1 MQGRSG
7 PEDRTVAFYRAMA
20 SFQASGSYDKLVD
33 RCGELMLQNVS
44 AARTARAPR
53 VFVCP
58 REMESSV
65 CCASGMTER
74 DAPIGFTSDDPL
86 RIPSFPNARRT

>member
-53 VFVCP
+53 VL
-58 REMESSV
+58 
-65 CCASGMTER
+65 CARVRWRVLCGVRVE
-74 DAPIGFTSDDPL
+74 
-86 RIPSFPNARRT
+86 